1 MIKLKAQKRVEKEIA
16 DIQNN
21 YSEMFELNF
30 NDPDNITLWTVRFDG
45 AKDTLYEGESFML
58 QFKFDDQ
65 FPFEAPEV
73 IFVGDHIPTHPHI
86 YSNGYIWL
94 SILYDHWTPALRV
107 SSIILSIQS
116 MLSSCTEKAKPAN
129 DTSFMSYAKGRSP
142 KSFNWVFE
150 DDTC

>member
-1 MIKLKAQKRVEKEIA
+1 M
-16 DIQNN
+16 
-21 YSEMFELNF
+21 
-30 NDPDNITLWTVRFDG
+30 
-45 AKDTLYEGESFML
+45 
-58 QFKFDDQ
+58 QFKFNDS

-73 IFVGDHIPTHPHI
+73 IFVGAIPDHPHV
-86 YSNGYIWL
+86 YSNGYICL

-116 MLSSCTEKAKPAN
+116 MLSSCEKKEKPEN
-129 DTSFMSYAKGRSP
+129 DSSFSLYAKGRSP

>member
-1 MIKLKAQKRVEKEIA
+1 MIKAKASKRIEKEIA
-16 DIQNN
+16 DLQSN
-21 YSEMFELNF
+21 YSEMFEIYFPNS
-30 NDPDNITLWTVRFDG
+30 DDITKWNVKFDG
-45 AKDTLYEGESFML
+45 AEGTLYEGERFEL
-58 QFKFDDQ
+58 QFKFDDS

-73 IFVGDHIPTHPHI
+73 IFKGHIPTHPHI
-86 YSNGYIWL
+86 YSNGYICL

-116 MLSSCTEKAKPAN
+116 MLSSCQEKVKPEN
-129 DTSFMSYAKGRSP
+129 DSSFVSYSKGRSP

>member
-1 MIKLKAQKRVEKEIA
+1 MIKAKASKRIEKEIV
-16 DIQNN
+16 DLQTN
-21 YSEMFELNF
+21 YAELFEWNF
-30 NDPDNITLWTVRFDG
+30 PNPDDLTKWNVKFNG
-45 AKDTLYEGESFML
+45 AADTLYEGESFEL

-73 IFVGDHIPTHPHI
+73 IFVGHIPTHPHI

-107 SSIILSIQS
+107 SSLCLSIQS
-116 MLSSCTEKAKPAN
+116 MLSSCKNKVKPEN
-129 DTSFMSYAKGRSP
+129 DSSFSVYASGKSP
-142 KSFNWVFE
+142 KSFNWEFE